1 MRLINAFLDVPSTDP
16 DDARRRKLLN
26 ILLAGVAAGAMML
39 ALVSILLVL
48 SGVASLEET
57 SWVYSLALTVL
68 GGGALIFVI
77 NRFRSGE
84 WASWLFVLLV
94 TLIILFTDEPW
105 QVIAGRSLFLL
116 TIPIMIASVLLRPH
130 ASFIVASVVSLL
142 LIALGLYTGADNS
155 SPNLLFTLIGFLVV
169 ATVSWLATHSTEK
182 TLQDLRALNQEL
194 DRRVLDRTLELAKA
208 NDQLIEANLQL
219 FETNEQLA
227 ASYQREQERLRL
239 SDTLREVATFVGS
252 SLEPQGVV
260 ELMLTQLSKVV
271 TYHYATV
278 RALTGSELELVGGW
292 NAGECVSTEPSAPVN
307 KYPLNAAALRER
319 QPLLVPDVRHDERW
333 QSTQTTGA
341 IRSFIN
347 APLLVQ
353 GSPTGLLSVGRTDE
367 TPYTEEDAQ
376 VVFAFANQVA
386 VALEN
391 ARLHEYEMNQVER
404 ELEIA
409 RRIQVSL
416 LPSEAPTLDGLDIA
430 GYSQPARLVGG
441 DFYNYFAF
449 CEGQQVG
456 LAVGD
461 TSGKG
466 MESALMMALSFG
478 LLANQALPDVDPPA
492 LLSELNKEIHPHTRR
507 SGLNTALCYALLERL
522 ETSPGRSDQAGWRV
536 RVANAGLLSPLI
548 CSPAGTVE
556 WMDVNGLP
564 LGASQDSTY
573 SAWEGTLAPGS
584 ALILSSDGLVEAKNV
599 LGDMYGFDR
608 LLEHAVT
615 RPPAGSSARQ
625 LLDWILADVRAFMGD
640 AEMYD
645 DLTLIVA
652 VVE

>member
-1 MRLINAFLDVPSTDP
+1 MRLINLFLDVPSTDP

-26 ILLAGVAAGAMML
+26 ILLAGVAAGAIMMVL
-39 ALVSILLVL
+39 ASIALVL
-48 SGVASLEET
+48 SGVSSLEEG
-57 SWVYSLALTVL
+57 SWVYPSVLALL
-68 GGGALIFVI
+68 GGGVLVFAI
-77 NRFRSGE
+77 NRFRSGV

-94 TLIILFTDEPW
+94 TLVILFTDEPR
-105 QVIAGRSLFLL
+105 QVVAGRSLFLL

-130 ASFIVASVVSLL
+130 SSFIATGLIGLL
-142 LIALGLYTGADNS
+142 LIAFGLYAGVDDRS
-155 SPNLLFTLIGFLVV
+155 SLPFTIIGFLVV
-169 ATVSWLATHSTEK
+169 ATVSWLATHSTEQ

-194 DRRVLDRTLELAKA
+194 DRRVLDRTLELAEA

-260 ELMLTQLSKVV
+260 ELMLSQLGKVV

-278 RALTGSELELVGGW
+278 RALAGHELELVGGW
-292 NAGECVSTEPSAPVN
+292 NAGECVSQEPSAPVN

-319 QPLLVPDVRHDERW
+319 QPLLVPDVRDDERW
-333 QSTQTTGA
+333 CPTPTTGA

-353 GSPTGLLSVGRTDE
+353 GAPTGLLSVGRTDE
-367 TPYTEEDAQ
+367 TPYTEQDAQ

-391 ARLHEYEMNQVER
+391 ARLHEYELDQVER

-416 LPSEAPTLDGLDIA
+416 LPSESPTLDGLDIA
-430 GYSQPARLVGG
+430 GYSQPARQVGG
-441 DFYNYFAF
+441 DFYNYFVF
-449 CEGQQVG
+449 GEGQQVG

-478 LLANQALPDVDPPA
+478 LLANQALSDVSPPA
-492 LLSELNKEIHPHTRR
+492 LLAELNKEILPHTRR
-507 SGLNTALCYALLERL
+507 SGLNTALCYTLLERL
-522 ETSPGRSDQAGWRV
+522 ASPPDGGAWWQVQA
-536 RVANAGLLSPLI
+536 ANAGLLSPLI
-548 CSPAGTVE
+548 CNPAGMVE
-556 WMDVNGLP
+556 WVDLKGLP
-564 LGASQDSTY
+564 LGASEDSLY
-573 SAWEGTLAPGS
+573 EVWEGSLAPGS

-608 LLEHAVT
+608 LVEHVTAKPPGRFAARELLE
-615 RPPAGSSARQ
+615 
-625 LLDWILADVRAFMGD
+625 WILAGVCAFMGD

-652 VVE
+652 VVG